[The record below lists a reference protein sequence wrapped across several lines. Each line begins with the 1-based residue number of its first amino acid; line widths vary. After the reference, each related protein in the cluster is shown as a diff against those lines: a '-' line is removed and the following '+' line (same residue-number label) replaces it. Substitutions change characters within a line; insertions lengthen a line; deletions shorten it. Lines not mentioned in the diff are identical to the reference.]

1 MNAVWGWDPEK
12 IKEILSKPAQKYKY
26 FITDD
31 QDEFVNRLEI
41 IANNAL
47 QNNKDNLKYLERMD
61 EIRRI
66 REGEDIFKVLPWL
79 KKDKDNA

>member
-1 MNAVWGWDPEK
+1 MNAAWGWDPEQ
-12 IKEILSKPAQKYKY
+12 IKKALSEPAKRYKY

-31 QDEFVNRLEI
+31 KDEFVDRLEI

-47 QNNKDNLKYLERMD
+47 TNNKDNLKYLERLD

-66 REGEDIFKVLPWL
+66 REGEDIFEVLPWL
-79 KKDKDNA
+79 KRDKE

>member
-1 MNAVWGWDPEK
+1 MNAAWGWDPEVL
-12 IKEILSKPAQKYKY
+12 KEIFSQPATKYKY

-31 QDEFVNRLEI
+31 KDEFVNRLEI

-47 QNNKDNLKYLERMD
+47 TNNKDNLKYLERLD

-79 KKDKDNA
+79 TKDNDNA

>member
-1 MNAVWGWDPEK
+1 MNPGWDWAEITK
-12 IKEILSKPAQKYKY
+12 KVLKEPAKKYKY
-26 FITDD
+26 FVTDD
-31 QDEFVNRLEI
+31 KDEFVNRLEI

-66 REGEDIFKVLPWL
+66 REGEDIFEVLPWL
-79 KKDKDNA
+79 KKDK